1 MIDRLRNRFIRIAT
15 LSVAAVMLLLTV
27 ILNAANFI
35 STDRDLR
42 DTLTLIYENEGTIP
56 TARRAETDG
65 GQTPWKSRKRRKRRR
80 SRLVPA
86 APLRRKLPIPP
97 AISSCAIRTT
107 AR

>member
-65 GQTPWKSRKRRKRRR
+65 GQTPPEK
-80 SRLVPA
+80 PE
-86 APLRRKLPIPP
+86 APEAPP
-97 AISSCAIRTT
+97 EQPGGDGEQPDEEKK
-107 AR
+107 